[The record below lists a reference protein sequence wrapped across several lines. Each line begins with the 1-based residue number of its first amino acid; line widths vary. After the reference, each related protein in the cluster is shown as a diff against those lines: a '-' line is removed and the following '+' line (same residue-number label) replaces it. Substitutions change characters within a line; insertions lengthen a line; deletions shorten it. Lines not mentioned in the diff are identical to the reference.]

1 MRQPA
6 GAIDANHT
14 NQPLAPVYPYIQMCT
29 STPATANPYAVTPSP
44 HAHALIMFVQLWHVC
59 FLKPHMQR
67 IIACLLPMPHRLL
80 Q

>member
-29 STPATANPYAVTPSP
+29 STPATTNPYVVTPSP
-44 HAHALIMFVQLWHVC
+44 HAHVQLSHPHVS
-59 FLKPHMQR
+59 FLMPHMQR
-67 IIACLLPMPHRLL
+67 TIACLLPML
-80 Q
+80 